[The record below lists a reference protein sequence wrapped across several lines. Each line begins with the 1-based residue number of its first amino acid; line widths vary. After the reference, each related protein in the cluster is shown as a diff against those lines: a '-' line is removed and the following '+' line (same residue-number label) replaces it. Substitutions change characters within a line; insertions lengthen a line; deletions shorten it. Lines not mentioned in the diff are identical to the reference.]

1 MPLFKQILSDRDTLS
16 FVAEQFA
23 DDKEALA
30 KVQELKQYL
39 QEHKTLQTCRNLFK
53 SLQEFERAGST
64 FFRCVPVVK
73 STD

>member
-1 MPLFKQILSDRDTLS
+1 MMPLFKQILSDRDTLS

-39 QEHKTLQTCRNLFK
+39 QEHKTLQTCRNLLNPCK
-53 SLQEFERAGST
+53 NLTYVNIR
-64 FFRCVPVVK
+64 
-73 STD
+73 